1 MAAKCILL
9 SSVSRHLDGAVECVV
24 DCHVMSL
31 SDITRHW
38 HCTAI
43 PIDPQFA
50 SQWICHQFF
59 KPQIFLLKSWKNC
72 FQFLIQRAIHSY
84 KHLNELS
91 QNLNCSRQEET
102 QSSSL
107 REKESSVCVAGDVSP
122 EMSGEMMDPM
132 LETCHIAHRPGQA
145 TRDNVGRPGPPPPV
159 WCRVWYPP
167 VAAVEECDVEWE
179 QKLRFISDWDKAG
192 RRPWETSVK
201 D

>member
-91 QNLNCSRQEET
+91 QNLNCSLQEET
-102 QSSSL
+102 QSRSL
-107 REKESSVCVAGDVSP
+107 REKESRVCVWRVMSVRDVWRDDGSNAGDLSHRSQAWPGNTGQCGQTGLATITVVPGVIS
-122 EMSGEMMDPM
+122 
-132 LETCHIAHRPGQA
+132 TCGSCGGMWRGMRTKTEIYLWLRQS
-145 TRDNVGRPGPPPPV
+145 
-159 WCRVWYPP
+159 W
-167 VAAVEECDVEWE
+167 EEAM
-179 QKLRFISDWDKAG
+179 RNIS
-192 RRPWETSVK
+192 
-201 D
+201 